1 MLLLNAFIMAAN
13 DSIPVV
19 VHPVVGTTAKAKD
32 LSVTLVAKIQNLAV
46 NPVRDSDIKS
56 PKSVNIA
63 PGDSVFFINSLEG
76 CRTPV
81 YRLSDLQKLYTIR
94 HHFTAADSALWF
106 DDGMTFTFSDEHESP
121 HVFGGKPVEGTFSHS
136 GRYFWVPYYRR
147 TYDTN
152 AQEPSAMAVID
163 TKRQCIVRVFNTNVL
178 PKMVATSH
186 DGKTIAVT
194 HWGDNTVCTIDCHD
208 ANPARWRYTNEYV
221 VDYRFVVHAPKD
233 SVINRDMGSGNAL
246 RGTLFT
252 PDDRYLLVGCMGG
265 SGGIAVIDLQQHKYL
280 GRLTGM
286 MQNLRHMIISGDYI
300 YLSINSKGYVQRLP
314 LTNLYAAIDNFAN
327 GKKIVPVHGWQSAK
341 VGAGARTICASPDGR
356 FIFAACNFSNCVSV
370 VDART
375 MKEVIRIA
383 ADSYPVG
390 MDITSDGKTLIV
402 TSQGRRDKGGNSVD
416 IFSIK

>member
-1 MLLLNAFIMAAN
+1 
-13 DSIPVV
+13 
-19 VHPVVGTTAKAKD
+19 
-32 LSVTLVAKIQNLAV
+32 
-46 NPVRDSDIKS
+46 
-56 PKSVNIA
+56 
-63 PGDSVFFINSLEG
+63 
-76 CRTPV
+76 
-81 YRLSDLQKLYTIR
+81 
-94 HHFTAADSALWF
+94 
-106 DDGMTFTFSDEHESP
+106 
-121 HVFGGKPVEGTFSHS
+121 
-136 GRYFWVPYYRR
+136 
-147 TYDTN
+147 
-152 AQEPSAMAVID
+152 MAVID
-163 TKRQCIVRVFNTNVL
+163 TKRQCIVRVFNTSVL

-286 MQNLRHMIISGDYI
+286 MQNLRHLIISGDYI

-327 GKKIVPVHGWQSAK
+327 GKKVVPVNGWQSAK